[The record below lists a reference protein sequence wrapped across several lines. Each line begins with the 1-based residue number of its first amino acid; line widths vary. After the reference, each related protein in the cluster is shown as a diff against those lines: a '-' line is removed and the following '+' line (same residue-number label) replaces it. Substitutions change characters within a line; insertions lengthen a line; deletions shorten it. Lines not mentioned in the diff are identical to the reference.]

1 MMDKEL
7 LIILNK
13 LQERLPLIEQYYDE
27 KERDT
32 LMYSLVFDL
41 EATSMKVVAYG
52 QVSKYF
58 EYNGK

>member
-1 MMDKEL
+1 MDREV
-7 LIILNK
+7 LILLNK
-13 LQERLPLIEQYYDE
+13 LQERLALTERYYDS

-32 LMYSLVFDL
+32 LMYSLVVSP

-58 EYNGK
+58 EYKGK